1 MLQKT
6 TKSLFMGKYQ
16 HKIVLVS
23 SLAACFRSR
32 DLDTILSYLKKKHV
46 SFQLDPKDLSAYY
59 RTPSNKVTEDDF
71 GFAYQLHKK
80 LSTMEDYSLRV
91 ESPWISL
98 YCNNKKDVDAI
109 IRFDSERV
117 KYYSSPDEDLE
128 VGTIIMPKIPFDYRV
143 TMGKSSQPQ
152 LAFVNWADNTSKI
165 KMTKSCRRDL
175 QKPTSWG
182 GTYFYING
190 DNMLLMA
197 KMHLGGS
204 ITKIERII
212 RPEAEIKQ

>member
-1 MLQKT
+1 
-6 TKSLFMGKYQ
+6 MGKYQ
-16 HKIVLVS
+16 HKLVLVS
-23 SLAACFRSR
+23 SLASCFRVR
-32 DLDTILSYLKKKHV
+32 DTDSILSHLKKRHLA
-46 SFQLDPKDLSAYY
+46 FQIDPKDSSSYY
-59 RTPSNKVTEDDF
+59 RTPSSKVTEDDF
-71 GFAYQLHKK
+71 MFAYQLHKK
-80 LSTMEDYSLRV
+80 LATMEDYSLRV

-98 YCNNKKDVDAI
+98 YCNSKKDMNSI
-109 IRFDSERV
+109 ISFDSDRV

-143 TMGKSSQPQ
+143 TVGKSNQPQ
-152 LAFVNWADNTSKI
+152 LAFISWADNSSKI

-204 ITKIERII
+204 ITKIERIV

>member
-1 MLQKT
+1 
-6 TKSLFMGKYQ
+6 MGKYQ
-16 HKIVLVS
+16 HKLVLIS
-23 SLAACFRSR
+23 SLASCFRNKDVSA
-32 DLDTILSYLKKKHV
+32 ILGQLKKRHLAF
-46 SFQLDPKDLSAYY
+46 SIDPKSENNIYY
-59 RTPSNKVTEDDF
+59 RTQNKVSDDDF
-71 GFAYQLHKK
+71 AFAYQLHKK
-80 LSTMEDYSLRV
+80 LSTMEDYTLRV

-98 YCNNKKDVDAI
+98 YCNNKKDIDAI
-109 IRFDSERV
+109 IRFDTDRV
-117 KYYSSPDEDLE
+117 KYYSSPDEDLA

-143 TMGKSSQPQ
+143 TVGKSSQPQ
-152 LAFVNWADNTSKI
+152 LAFINWADNTSKI

-212 RPEAEIKQ
+212 KPEAEIKQ

>member
-1 MLQKT
+1 
-6 TKSLFMGKYQ
+6 MGKYQ

-32 DLDTILSYLKKKHV
+32 DTDTILSYLKKKHIE
-46 SFQLDPKDLSAYY
+46 FHLDPKDNSSYY
-59 RTPSNKVTEDDF
+59 RSPSHKVTEDDF
-71 GFAYQLHKK
+71 VFAYQLHKK
-80 LSTMEDYSLRV
+80 LSAMEDYSLRV

-98 YCNNKKDVDAI
+98 YCNNKKDVNSI
-109 IRFDSERV
+109 IHFDSERV
-117 KYYSSPDEDLE
+117 KYYSSPDDDLL
-128 VGTIIMPKIPFDYRV
+128 VGTIIMPKVPFDYRV
-143 TMGKSSQPQ
+143 TVGKSNQPQ
-152 LAFVNWADNTSKI
+152 LAFISWADNTSKI

>member
-1 MLQKT
+1 
-6 TKSLFMGKYQ
+6 MGKYQ

-23 SLAACFRSR
+23 SLAVCFRSR
-32 DLDTILSYLKKKHV
+32 DIDSILGHLKKKDV
-46 SFQLDPKDLSAYY
+46 EFQLNPKDNSAYY
-59 RTPSNKVTEDDF
+59 RSPSSKVTVDDF
-71 GFAYQLHKK
+71 EFAYQLHKK

-98 YCNNKKDVDAI
+98 YCNNKKDIDAI
-109 IRFDSERV
+109 IRFDSDRV
-117 KYYSSPDEDLE
+117 KYYSSPDEDLA
-128 VGTIIMPKIPFDYRV
+128 VGTIIMPKVPFDYRV
-143 TMGKSSQPQ
+143 TMGKSNQPQ
-152 LAFVNWADNTSKI
+152 QAFISWADSNSKI
-165 KMTKSCRRDL
+165 KLTKSCRRDL
-175 QKPTSWG
+175 QKPASWG